1 MTETAPVDSDKPK
14 PWLILLL
21 AIVVVGGA
29 TIWWISHR
37 SHPAKDQAKAFID
50 DMLVGNLPA
59 AQARCTPDVDF
70 EAMGR
75 QSGKMRFWGK
85 MINQSLVLKT
95 RGDRIDVDGS
105 LDFDNLSKTFS
116 ATLMK
121 QPDGTYKIIAYS
133 FN

>member
-21 AIVVVGGA
+21 AIVVIGGA
-29 TIWWISHR
+29 TVYWISHR
-37 SHPAKDQAKAFID
+37 SHPAKDQAKAFIN
-50 DMLVGNLPA
+50 DMLVGNLPSA
-59 AQARCTPDVDF
+59 RARCTPDVDF

-85 MINQSLVLKT
+85 MIDQSLIVYPKGE
-95 RGDRIDVDGS
+95 RADVDGT
-105 LDFDNLSKTFS
+105 LTFDNLSKTFS

-121 QPDGTYKIIAYS
+121 QPDGTYKIISYS